1 MVTRNRGRDILWARE
16 MEQIQAEV
24 DEEGTLVQRA
34 RRKLIEDG
42 LVLKVW
48 EGPRVTEYLDDRH
61 LSRDIF
67 KFKYVW

>member
-1 MVTRNRGRDILWARE
+1 MWAHE
-16 MEQIQAEV
+16 MEQIQAQV
-24 DEEGTLVQRA
+24 DVEGAFVQRA

-42 LVLKVW
+42 VVLKVW
-48 EGPRVTEYLDDRH
+48 EGPRVTDELDGWH